1 MEQGDVQTICRSVQ
15 TDIVQPFFFIFYNNH
30 FAGLFFFFLKLA
42 CTVEWDKH
50 LVSISCEEMHS
61 EKVVTGVHF

>member
-1 MEQGDVQTICRSVQ
+1 MFRLSAEVYKLTLYNL
-15 TDIVQPFFFIFYNNH
+15 FFFFFYNNH

>member
-15 TDIVQPFFFIFYNNH
+15 TDIVQTFFFNNH

>member
-15 TDIVQPFFFIFYNNH
+15 TDIVQPFFFKQSFCRT
-30 FAGLFFFFLKLA
+30 FFLKLA

>member
-1 MEQGDVQTICRSVQ
+1 MFRLSAEVYKLTLYKLFFLTIILQ
-15 TDIVQPFFFIFYNNH
+15 D
-30 FAGLFFFFLKLA
+30 FFFFLKLA

>member
-1 MEQGDVQTICRSVQ
+1 MEQCDVQTICRSVQ
-15 TDIVQPFFFIFYNNH
+15 TDIVQPFFFFFITIILQDF
-30 FAGLFFFFLKLA
+30 FFFFLKLA

>member
-1 MEQGDVQTICRSVQ
+1 MFRLSAEVYKLTLYNLF
-15 TDIVQPFFFIFYNNH
+15 FFFITIILQDF
-30 FAGLFFFFLKLA
+30 FFFFLKLA

>member
-1 MEQGDVQTICRSVQ
+1 MFRLSAEVYKLTLYNLF
-15 TDIVQPFFFIFYNNH
+15 FFFITII
-30 FAGLFFFFLKLA
+30 LQDFFFSFLKLA

>member
-1 MEQGDVQTICRSVQ
+1 MFRLSAEVYKLTLYNL
-15 TDIVQPFFFIFYNNH
+15 FFFFYNNH

>member
-1 MEQGDVQTICRSVQ
+1 MFRLSAEVYKLTLYNL
-15 TDIVQPFFFIFYNNH
+15 FFNNH
-30 FAGLFFFFLKLA
+30 FAGLFFFLKLA

>member
-1 MEQGDVQTICRSVQ
+1 MFRLSAEVYKLTLYNLL
-15 TDIVQPFFFIFYNNH
+15 FFNNH

>member
-1 MEQGDVQTICRSVQ
+1 MFRLSAEVYKLTLYNL
-15 TDIVQPFFFIFYNNH
+15 FFFYNNH